1 MIVMEISE
9 LNGNDISY
17 RTVKRADLDKAFQY
31 LIDCYAPDVSSPLYV
46 STDVNGASPMLIF
59 HYRALARFYVR

>member
-9 LNGNDISY
+9 LNGSDISY

-31 LIDCYAPDVSSPLYV
+31 LVDCYAPDGSPLQV